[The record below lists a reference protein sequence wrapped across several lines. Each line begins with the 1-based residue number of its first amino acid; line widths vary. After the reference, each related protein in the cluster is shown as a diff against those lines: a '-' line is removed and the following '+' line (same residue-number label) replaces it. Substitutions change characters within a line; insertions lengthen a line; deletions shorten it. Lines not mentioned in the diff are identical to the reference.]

1 MQDTYNNGA
10 LSPKADQKGTGHLE
24 DISMN
29 LITIKQNGIFSIH
42 AAGTQVKMCMEIGG
56 RIKPQL
62 QRTGVLL
69 LGQICKIVNRTVT
82 LK

>member
-10 LSPKADQKGTGHLE
+10 LSPKADQKGTGHFE

-42 AAGTQVKMCMEIGG
+42 AAGTQVKCAWRQVGG
-56 RIKPQL
+56 
-62 QRTGVLL
+62 
-69 LGQICKIVNRTVT
+69 
-82 LK
+82 